1 MTSVD
6 TCPVPWCVQES
17 AEECGGDHRS
27 SPGWGDWPDVEATA
41 YQSNC
46 REYVAVGPTWGE
58 IDGLAPAVLMMF
70 SRVSLDNVAEMEES
84 FELTPDEAVKV
95 ARLLL
100 AAAEV
105 ANATTA

>member
-1 MTSVD
+1 MTAAEK
-6 TCPVPWCVQES
+6 CPVAWCVQES

-41 YQSNC
+41 YQPNG

-58 IDGLAPAVLMMF
+58 IDGLAPAVLVTF
-70 SRVSLDNVAEMEES
+70 SRVSAENVAEMEET
-84 FELTPDEAVKV
+84 FELTPDEAAEV
-95 ARLLL
+95 ARLLI